1 MTAQLTTPD
10 VDPVTAAIR
19 VSVPDRGLRQDLRAV
34 LAMAA
39 AGKIR
44 SQVTTRPLTQV
55 NEAMADLRNG
65 TVSGRIV
72 LTPR

>member
-1 MTAQLTTPD
+1 M
-10 VDPVTAAIR
+10 AASEIR
-19 VSVPDRGLRQDLRAV
+19 IQPSSVGTRQDLRAV

-44 SQVTTRPLTQV
+44 SQVTVRTLTQV
-55 NEAMADLRNG
+55 NEAMAELRNG

-72 LTPR
+72 LTPH

>member
-1 MTAQLTTPD
+1 M
-10 VDPVTAAIR
+10 AAFEIHIKAS
-19 VSVPDRGLRQDLRAV
+19 SVGTRQDLREV

-39 AGKIR
+39 AGKIH
-44 SQVTTRPLTQV
+44 SQVATRPLTQA
-55 NEAMADLRNG
+55 NEVMAELRNG